1 MSDLSAALQRG
12 AARLGVVLPKSLF
25 RFLGVG
31 LAGLAMQTG
40 VFTVLFHLGL
50 GKSLDWLAGMLVAT
64 ALTWALN
71 RRFTFGASGRRRRHE
86 ALRYLLV
93 TAVAQS
99 FSFAVFHSFVSF
111 APVIPPSLDVIIG
124 AVAATGISYTGQRFF
139 TFARAD
145 DDGPA
150 GADPKA

>member
-12 AARLGVVLPKSLF
+12 AARIGVVVPKSLA
-25 RFLGVG
+25 RFIGVG
-31 LAGLAMQTG
+31 LVGLAVQTG
-40 VFTVLFHLGL
+40 VFTVLFRLAL
-50 GKSLDWLAGMLVAT
+50 DKSLAWLAGMLVAT
-64 ALTWALN
+64 SITWALN

-99 FSFAVFHSFVSF
+99 FSFAVFHSFVSL
-111 APVIPPSLDVIIG
+111 APVIPPSIDVIIG
-124 AVAATGISYTGQRFF
+124 AVAATALSYSGQRFF
-139 TFARAD
+139 TFARVD

-150 GADPKA
+150 DPDPKA